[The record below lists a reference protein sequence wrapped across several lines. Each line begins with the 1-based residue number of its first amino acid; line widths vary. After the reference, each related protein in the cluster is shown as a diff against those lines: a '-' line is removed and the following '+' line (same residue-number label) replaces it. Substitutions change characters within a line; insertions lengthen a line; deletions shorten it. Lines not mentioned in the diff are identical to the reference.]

1 MQKNDFKIILILLV
15 IAIISFSLYLLKKEN
30 ILKKTIKN
38 NEQEINNIT
47 NNKTN
52 DETKGDVNLN
62 INVVVGN
69 KVFPAT
75 LENNEISK
83 KFISM
88 LPLEI
93 NMIELND
100 NEKYYNLDKEL
111 PTNSY
116 NQKKIN
122 SGDIMLYGNKC
133 LVLFYKTFNT
143 SYSYTKLG
151 SINNPKDLES
161 ALGNGNVIIRF
172 ESR

>member
-1 MQKNDFKIILILLV
+1 M
-15 IAIISFSLYLLKKEN
+15 
-30 ILKKTIKN
+30 
-38 NEQEINNIT
+38 
-47 NNKTN
+47 
-52 DETKGDVNLN
+52 N

-69 KVFPAT
+69 KVFTAT

-93 NMIELND
+93 NMIELNG

-116 NQKKIN
+116 NPKKIN

-133 LVLFYKTFNT
+133 LVLFYKTFKT

-151 SINNPKDLES
+151 SINNPKDLEN
-161 ALGNGNVIIRF
+161 ALGNCDVIIRF